1 MYSRWSDFDSYDD
14 YRGPPL
20 RQWQETALQN
30 WEQNSFRGVIE
41 AITGTGKS
49 MVGIAAIRD
58 VTAQGGYALVV
69 VPTKA
74 LADQWVALIRKM
86 LPLLTVGRFGDG
98 VREDFNTKRVI
109 VANVQSL
116 RKPMPSKSLTLLVAD
131 EVHRYGAA
139 EWAKTLKESFGQ
151 RLGLTATYERTGD
164 DAIVEKLDPYFSGKV
179 FTYPYAEALADGV
192 VAPFNLAMV
201 AVKFSTSE
209 QAKYDESRELA
220 DKAREKL
227 TQDFG
232 YETDWRDFFSRVNQT
247 LKVRHTQDPIE
258 ARLCARFMKGW
269 SDKRM
274 VTATASGK
282 VELLDNVSEAFKERS
297 GTLVFASTV
306 DSVYHLAHVISKS
319 ASVVPLHGGSTNEE
333 RHSALESFRQKTIDV
348 VCAPQILN
356 EGIDVP
362 DAEVA
367 VIVGASQNRREMIQ
381 RMGRVIRLKDTNRC
395 ARILIT
401 YVEGT
406 PEDPSAG
413 GHEAFLE
420 EVRPY
425 AQQTMNFRQSETAE
439 IKSWLSQEMPFA

>member
-1 MYSRWSDFDSYDD
+1 MYSRWSDFDSYED
-14 YRGPPL
+14 YRGPRL
-20 RQWQETALQN
+20 RQWQETALRK
-30 WEQNSFRGVIE
+30 WEQNSFRGVVE
-41 AITGTGKS
+41 AVTGTGKS

-58 VTAQGGYALVV
+58 VTAQGGYALVI

-74 LADQWVALIRKM
+74 LADQWLALIQEM
-86 LPLLTVGRFGDG
+86 LPSLPVGRFGDG
-98 VREDFNTKRVI
+98 AKEDFNSKKVI

-116 RKPMPSKSLTLLVAD
+116 RKAMPAKSLTLLVAD
-131 EVHRYGAA
+131 EVHRYGAS
-139 EWAKTLKESFGQ
+139 EWAKTLRESFGQ

-164 DAIVEKLDPYFSGKV
+164 DGIAETLDPYFSGKI
-179 FTYPYAEALADGV
+179 FSYPYSEALADGV

-201 AVKFSTSE
+201 GVEFSVSE
-209 QAKYDESRELA
+209 QAKYDEARELA

-227 TQDFG
+227 AEEFG
-232 YETDWRDFFSRVNQT
+232 YENEWRDFFSRVNQT
-247 LKVRHTQDPIE
+247 LKARDTQDPME

-282 VELLDNVSEAFKERS
+282 VRLLEEVSEAFKKRS
-297 GTLVFASTV
+297 GTLVFGSTV

-333 RHSALESFRQKTIDV
+333 RHAALESFRRREIDV

-381 RMGRVIRLKDTNRC
+381 RMGRVIRLKDSNRA

-401 YVEGT
+401 YVAGT
-406 PEDPSAG
+406 PEDPSTG

-425 AQQTMNFRQSETAE
+425 AQQTVDFHGSQTDE
-439 IKSWLSQEMPFA
+439 IMAWLSKEMPFS